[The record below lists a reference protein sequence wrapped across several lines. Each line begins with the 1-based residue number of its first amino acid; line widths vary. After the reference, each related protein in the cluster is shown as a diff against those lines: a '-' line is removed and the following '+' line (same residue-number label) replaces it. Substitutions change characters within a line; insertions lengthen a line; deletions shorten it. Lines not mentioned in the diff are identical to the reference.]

1 MKKVTAKKLNL
12 GKIKVAALSSQ
23 SNAQSNAPQMAA
35 TGVLCVISFR
45 VCTDNMSQGAPICS
59 VDSCRF

>member
-12 GKIKVAALSSQ
+12 GKIKVAALSS
-23 SNAQSNAPQMAA
+23 QSNAPQMAA

>member
-12 GKIKVAALSSQ
+12 GKIKAAALSSP
-23 SNAQSNAPQMAA
+23 SNTPQMAA